1 MTRLYFKFLT
11 MKRVFLAVFLL
22 MITGLSIHAQSDKRK
37 KEYNLGKMT
46 LAIQGYD
53 PVSYFDG
60 QAEKGSAANAVV
72 YEGVTYYFSSTAH
85 KEIFKADPAKY
96 EPQYG
101 GWCAYAM
108 GKTGDKIEVDPE
120 TFKVLNGKL
129 LLFYNKY
136 FNNTL
141 KSWNK
146 DEKNLNASADMNWK
160 KFYH

>member
-1 MTRLYFKFLT
+1 
-11 MKRVFLAVFLL
+11 MKRVFLAVLL
-22 MITGLSIHAQSDKRK
+22 LVFTSLSVQAQSDKRR

-53 PVSYFDG
+53 PVSYLDG
-60 QAEKGSAANAVV
+60 QAEKGSPSNAVV
-72 YEGVTYYFSSTAH
+72 YEGVTYHFSSIAH
-85 KEIFKADPAKY
+85 REKFKIDPAKY

-108 GKTGDKIEVDPE
+108 GKTGEKVEVDPK

-129 LLFYNKY
+129 FLFYNKY
-136 FNNTL
+136 INNTL

-146 DEKNLNASADMNWK
+146 DEKNLNASADINWK
-160 KFYH
+160 KIYH